1 MPPRSGDGRRAAD
14 NAVRMP
20 DFCSPRRGVRQ
31 TVDAALASLE
41 QLGVEPDRVVLRAAG
56 AGWVSGTVVGQV
68 PAAGAQLTPETR
80 LELDVAGTGALE
92 SLPYPL
98 REDSDDA
105 MRVDALFALF
115 DAPIL
120 RVRHAVRQAGG
131 FLELRPDEVSTA
143 LRWIEGIFHV
153 SPAAWPKRRWYAV
166 ARLLPTL
173 HRVAGRAEAIPL
185 ALGLVFG
192 LPVAR
197 VQIVSGIAELAAAG
211 RTHLASA
218 NSRLGSDAVLGTG
231 LRATTAIEIVIGPV
245 SVETYQ
251 EHHTAAERAERD
263 AIYRLVLPAH
273 LHRAVRERWTVGTP
287 ANPPRLQDGWQ
298 PAALGLNSYLGGRVL
313 ESRRVE

>member
-1 MPPRSGDGRRAAD
+1 MPLRSGDGRRAAD
-14 NAVRMP
+14 TAVRMP

-56 AGWVSGTVVGQV
+56 AGWVTGTVVGQV
-68 PAAGAQLTPETR
+68 PAPGVQLTPETR
-80 LELDVAGTGALE
+80 VELDVAGTGALE

-131 FLELRPDEVSTA
+131 FSSCVLTRSVPRFAGSTGSFAFRRRPGPRGVVRS
-143 LRWIEGIFHV
+143 G
-153 SPAAWPKRRWYAV
+153 AAPS
-166 ARLLPTL
+166 TL

-185 ALGLVFG
+185 ALELVFG

-197 VQIVSGIAELAAAG
+197 VQVVSGIAELAELWADESRVREQPPRPGCGARCRLAG
-211 RTHLASA
+211 DHRDRDRDRSGERRNVPGAPYGGGACGTRRDLPARATGASA
-218 NSRLGSDAVLGTG
+218 
-231 LRATTAIEIVIGPV
+231 
-245 SVETYQ
+245 
-251 EHHTAAERAERD
+251 
-263 AIYRLVLPAH
+263 
-273 LHRAVRERWTVGTP
+273 RAVRERWTVGTP

-313 ESRRVE
+313 ESRSVE